1 MSHKEHHIMLQK
13 AAIIGIIG
21 GMGPEAGR
29 ILHGLIIEETKKLR
43 HVSQD
48 QDHCDVLHFG
58 FPSMI
63 PDRATYI
70 FDQTQPNPVDVLIE
84 IVRSAV
90 FMGKKFNRPILSVV
104 PCNTFHAPILLND
117 LMERIKQ
124 EKLDEW
130 FVLCDFVKE
139 TVEGIAENFPPL
151 KKIGLLSTTGTRN
164 SLIYKKVL
172 NEKGIELIQ
181 VTAEEQ
187 LKVDEAI
194 YNPVDGLKA
203 LSKASDRIKA
213 LLRRYAQ
220 TLRTQ
225 GAEKVILG
233 CTEFPLAFED
243 LEKEERD
250 DLIDP
255 MRLVAQRL
263 IHRAYQSN

>member
-1 MSHKEHHIMLQK
+1 MLQK

-43 HVSQD
+43 PVGQD
-48 QDHCDVLHFG
+48 QDHCDVLHFAL
-58 FPSMI
+58 PSII

-70 FDQTQPNPVDVLIE
+70 FDQNQPNPVDVLIE

-90 FMGKKFNRPILSVV
+90 FVGKQFKRPIISVV
-104 PCNTFHAPILLND
+104 PCNTFHAPVLFND
-117 LMERIKQ
+117 LMNRIKQ

-130 FVLCDFVKE
+130 FTLYDFVKE
-139 TVEGIAENFPPL
+139 TVLDIVETFS
-151 KKIGLLSTTGTRN
+151 KIRKVGLLSTSGTRKT
-164 SLIYKKVL
+164 LIYAQAL
-172 NEKGIELIQ
+172 EAQGIELIQ
-181 VTAEEQ
+181 VTNEEQ
-187 LKVDEAI
+187 LKVDDAI

-203 LSKASDRIKA
+203 LSKASSRTKE
-213 LLRRYAQ
+213 LLRNYVQ
-220 TLRTQ
+220 TLRAQ

-243 LEKEERD
+243 LESEEREE
-250 DLIDP
+250 LIDP

-263 IHRAYQSN
+263 IHMAYQPSAR